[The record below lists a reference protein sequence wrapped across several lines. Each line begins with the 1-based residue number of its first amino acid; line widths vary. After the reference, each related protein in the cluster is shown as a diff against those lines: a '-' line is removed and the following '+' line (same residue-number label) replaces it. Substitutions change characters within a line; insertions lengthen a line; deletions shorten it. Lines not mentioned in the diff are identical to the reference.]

1 MTWSPERHWL
11 NGKDNQRGGGRV
23 GRVKEIAA
31 DAPALPTAGAVQTVK
46 MLCLSCRSFAGR
58 TRLFELKGISG
69 GLNLA

>member
-1 MTWSPERHWL
+1 MGTLPAFTFRAWRVL
-11 NGKDNQRGGGRV
+11 KDW
-23 GRVKEIAA
+23 KT
-31 DAPALPTAGAVQTVK
+31 APALPTDGAVQTVK